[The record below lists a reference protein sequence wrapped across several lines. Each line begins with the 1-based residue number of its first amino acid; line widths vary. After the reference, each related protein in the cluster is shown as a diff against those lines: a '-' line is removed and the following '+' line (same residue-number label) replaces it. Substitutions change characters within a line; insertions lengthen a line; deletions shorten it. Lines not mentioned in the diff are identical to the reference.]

1 MNYLPK
7 ILLPFLITFLITPL
21 FMKLARRLDILDHPG
36 HRKIHKRAVPLLGGG
51 AIYCGLIA
59 GLLMNKDMV
68 RSLLPIIVGA
78 TIILIIGLIDDVR
91 GLSAQFRFVVELI
104 VVLILVKFGVCVS
117 FLPSGFWGDL
127 GEILVT
133 VVWVVGVT
141 NACNYLDGLDGL
153 AAGSAILNLFSFS
166 VILANTDQPDLAI
179 LAIIL
184 TSACL
189 GFLPYN
195 LRKAK
200 IFLGDAGSTFLG
212 FSLACIAISG
222 NWAEDNVAKIS
233 IPMLVLGVPI
243 FDMVFTTILR
253 IKEGKIKTLREWLQY
268 GGRDHFHHFLVDLG
282 LHTQGAVIFI
292 YLLTFSL
299 GISAIMLSNDTALEA
314 VLSLSQASITFIV
327 VAVLIVVGKRRRS
340 GWGVSKQER

>member
-1 MNYLPK
+1 
-7 ILLPFLITFLITPL
+7 
-21 FMKLARRLDILDHPG
+21 MKLARRLNILDHPG
-36 HRKIHKRAVPLLGGG
+36 QRKIHKRAVPLLGGG
-51 AIYCGLIA
+51 AIYCGLIS
-59 GLLMNKDMV
+59 GLLMNKGMV
-68 RSLLPIIVGA
+68 RSLLPVIVGA

-117 FLPSGFWGDL
+117 FLPPGFWGDL

-153 AAGSAILNLFSFS
+153 AAGSAIINLFSFS
-166 VILANTDQPDLAI
+166 VILSNTHQPDLAI

-195 LRKAK
+195 LSKAK

-253 IKEGKIKTLREWLQY
+253 IKEEKVKTLLEWLQY

-299 GISAIMLSNDTALEA
+299 GISAIMLSNDTAVEA
-314 VLSLSQASITFIV
+314 LLSLSQAAITFIV

-340 GWGVSKQER
+340 GWGVSKPER